1 MTRIGT
7 SDLSVSALCLGGN
20 TFGWTSDRDTS
31 FAVLDAYTEAGGD
44 FVDTADVYSAFAPGN
59 VGGESET
66 VLGEWFATSSRRD
79 AVVLATKVGQH
90 PEFRGLGADNIAR
103 AADASLERLQTDHI
117 DLYYA
122 HRDDPDT
129 ALEET
134 AAAFDALV
142 QAGKVRH
149 IGLSNYSAERI
160 RQWMDI
166 ADDNGFARPVALQP
180 HYNLV
185 RRHEFES
192 ELAPVATE
200 FELGV
205 MPYFA
210 LASGFLSGKY
220 RTRDDFDDSARSG
233 FASVYLN
240 DESVHVL
247 EVADEIAKAHDVAM
261 PTVAIAWLSAKPT
274 VVAPI
279 ASARVPEQL
288 KALSAATTFTLSA
301 DELDRLD
308 AESARI
314 PA

>member
-142 QAGKVRH
+142 QTGKVRH

-261 PTVAIAWLSAKPT
+261 PTVAIAWLLSKPT

-308 AESARI
+308 SESARI

>member
-1 MTRIGT
+1 MTHIGT

-261 PTVAIAWLSAKPT
+261 PTVAIAWLLSKPT

-288 KALSAATTFTLSA
+288 KALSAAMTFTLSA

>member
-1 MTRIGT
+1 MTHVGT
-7 SDLSVSALCLGGN
+7 SDLDVHALSLGGN

-31 FAVLDAYTEAGGD
+31 FAVLDAYAAAGGN

-66 VLGEWFATSSRRD
+66 VLGDWFTSRGRRD
-79 AVVLATKVGQH
+79 EIVLATKVGQH
-90 PEFRGLGADNIAR
+90 PKFRGLGADNIRR
-103 AADASLERLQTDHI
+103 AVDASLQRLKTDHI

-134 AAAFDALV
+134 VAAFDAV
-142 QAGKVRH
+142 VREGKVRH
-149 IGLSNYSAERI
+149 VGVSNYSAERI
-160 RQWMDI
+160 REWIGI
-166 ADDNGFARPVALQP
+166 ADENGFTRPVALQP

-185 RRHEFES
+185 RREEFES

-200 FELGV
+200 FQLGV

-220 RTRDDFDDSARSG
+220 RTKKDFDDSARSG

-240 DESVHVL
+240 DESVRVL
-247 EVADEIAKAHDVAM
+247 AEADAVAKSHDVTM
-261 PTVAIAWLSAKPT
+261 PTVAIAWLLTKPM

-288 KALSAATTFTLSA
+288 QALLAGLTLQLSS
-301 DELDRLD
+301 DELNRLD
-308 AESARI
+308 EASARI

>member
-1 MTRIGT
+1 MTHIGT

-288 KALSAATTFTLSA
+288 KALSAAMTFTLSA

>member
-1 MTRIGT
+1 MTHIGT

-122 HRDDPDT
+122 HRDDTDT

-142 QAGKVRH
+142 QTGKVRH

-288 KALSAATTFTLSA
+288 KALSAAMTFTLSA

>member
-7 SDLSVSALCLGGN
+7 SDLDVSSLCLGGN

-31 FAVLDAYTEAGGD
+31 FAVLDAYTAAGGN
-44 FVDTADVYSAFAPGN
+44 FIDTADVYSAFAPGN

-66 VLGEWFATSSRRD
+66 VLGEWFTTTGRRED
-79 AVVLATKVGQH
+79 VVLATKVGQH

-103 AADASLERLQTDHI
+103 AADASLQRLETDHI

-134 AAAFDALV
+134 AAAFNALV

-149 IGLSNYSAERI
+149 VGLSNYSAERI
-160 RQWMDI
+160 REWMAI
-166 ADDNGFARPVALQP
+166 ADENGFARPIALQP

-185 RRHEFES
+185 KRHEFET
-192 ELAPVATE
+192 ELAPVATQ
-200 FELGV
+200 FDLGV

-220 RTRDDFDDSARSG
+220 RSKDDFDDSARSG
-233 FASVYLN
+233 FASAYLN
-240 DESVHVL
+240 DESVKVL
-247 EVADEIAKAHDVAM
+247 EVADEIAEARDVTM
-261 PTVAIAWLSAKPT
+261 PTVAIAWLLTKPT

-279 ASARVPEQL
+279 ASARVTEQL
-288 KALSAATTFTLSA
+288 EALLAAMRLELSA
-301 DELDRLD
+301 DDLDRLD

>member
-288 KALSAATTFTLSA
+288 KALSAAMTFTLSA

>member
-7 SDLSVSALCLGGN
+7 SDLDVSSLCLGGN

-31 FAVLDAYTEAGGD
+31 FAVLDAYTAAGGN
-44 FVDTADVYSAFAPGN
+44 FIDTADVYSAFAPGN

-66 VLGEWFATSSRRD
+66 VLGEWFTTTGRRQD
-79 AVVLATKVGQH
+79 VVLATKVGQY

-103 AADASLERLQTDHI
+103 AADASLQRLQTDRI

-149 IGLSNYSAERI
+149 VGLSNYSAERI
-160 RQWMDI
+160 HEWMAI
-166 ADDNGFARPVALQP
+166 ADENGFARPVALQP

-185 RRHEFES
+185 KRHEFET
-192 ELAPVATE
+192 ELAPVSTE
-200 FELGV
+200 FDLGV

-220 RTRDDFDDSARSG
+220 RSKEDFDDSARSG
-233 FASVYLN
+233 FASAYLS
-240 DESVHVL
+240 DESVQL
-247 EVADEIAKAHDVAM
+247 LKVADEIAEAHHVAM
-261 PTVAIAWLSAKPT
+261 PTVAIAWLLAKPT

-279 ASARVPEQL
+279 ASARVTEQL
-288 KALSAATTFTLSA
+288 DALLAALTLELSAA
-301 DELDRLD
+301 DLDRLD

>member
-1 MTRIGT
+1 MTHIGT

-129 ALEET
+129 ALGET

-288 KALSAATTFTLSA
+288 KALSAAMTFTLSA